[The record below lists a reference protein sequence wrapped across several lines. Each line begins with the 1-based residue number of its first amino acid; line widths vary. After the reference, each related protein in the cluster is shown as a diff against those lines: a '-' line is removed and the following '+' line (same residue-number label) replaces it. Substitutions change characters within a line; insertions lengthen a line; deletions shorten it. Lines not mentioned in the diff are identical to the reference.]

1 MMEPKGGRVIAG
13 KFRLEWPI
21 GRGGMGTVWA
31 AMHLQ
36 LDMPVAVKF
45 MDPSAADTDG
55 RIRFEREARAIA
67 QLRSPHVVQ
76 VLDHGLENGVPYIV
90 MELLEGEDLESRLR
104 RVRKLPIAA
113 GARIFTQSAK
123 ALRKAHDAGIVHR
136 DLKPNNVFL
145 ARIDDEEVVKLLD
158 FGVAKMTWSG
168 AQDPHNE
175 TTGQG
180 LLLGSPCY
188 MSPEQARGLKD
199 IDYRSD
205 LWSLGVILFRSITG
219 IRPFDANTIADL
231 IIHICTKDPPRA
243 SELLP
248 DAPEGID
255 EFFFRVF
262 QRDPELRYQSALEM
276 ANDFES
282 LVRTIPGVVLPP
294 QRTTTSATMSA
305 VGMDNQRSISNPNM
319 PAVVITPE
327 RALTNPAMQ
336 AVPANLMPP
345 PRDTRVSRPSIP
357 TFDPSLMPAVSY
369 GSNAPGARA
378 SHPDLLPPGPSAP
391 AQSAYAQPSAG
402 AAPDESAYA
411 DAPHEQEDS
420 AAEEF
425 PADHAE
431 GELEAADPESEDPDA
446 AAQGEGLEG
455 SSSTVRESSA
465 GNRQLL
471 IYTGIAG
478 AVAVLVLILILIV
491 AKVRFGG
498 VVPAAKPSETA
509 VAGDTATAMPTP
521 PPPAPSA
528 ADTGG
533 ASSGPSAAPALSG
546 TAQPSAPLP
555 NAPFSPDRTGPAPAF
570 PPTAPSNTLHPAGSS
585 SGKKPKPNFGY

>member
-1 MMEPKGGRVIAG
+1 MMELKGGRVIAG

-55 RIRFEREARAIA
+55 RVRFEREARAIA

-76 VLDHGLENGVPYIV
+76 ILDHGLENGVPYIV

-104 RVRKLPIAA
+104 RVRRVPIAV

-145 ARIDDEEVVKLLD
+145 ARVDDEEVVKLLD
-158 FGVAKMTWSG
+158 FGVAKMTWHG
-168 AQDPHNE
+168 AQDPHSE

-188 MSPEQARGLKD
+188 MSPEQARGLPD

-219 IRPFDANTIADL
+219 VRPFDANTIADL

-243 SELLP
+243 SELMP
-248 DAPEGID
+248 DAPAGID

-262 QRDPELRYQSALEM
+262 QRDPDQRYQSALEM
-276 ANDFES
+276 ANDFET
-282 LVRTIPGVVLPP
+282 LVRTIPGIDLP
-294 QRTTTSATMSA
+294 QRTTTSATMSPVA
-305 VGMDNQRSISNPNM
+305 MDPQRTISNPNM

-336 AVPANLMPP
+336 AVPANIMPP
-345 PRDTRVSRPSIP
+345 APRASRPSIP
-357 TFDPSLMPAVSY
+357 SFDPSMAPAIAY
-369 GSNAPGARA
+369 GPAAPAARS
-378 SHPDLLPPGPSAP
+378 SHPDLSPPAAAAP
-391 AQSAYAQPSAG
+391 AQSGYALGAN
-402 AAPDESAYA
+402 AAPDESGGYA
-411 DAPHEQEDS
+411 EGPFEPMD
-420 AAEEF
+420 
-425 PADHAE
+425 PADPEPMPETDAA
-431 GELEAADPESEDPDA
+431 GEDASADPESEDPNADGQA
-446 AAQGEGLEG
+446 EGLDG
-455 SSSTVRESSA
+455 SSANVPESSSQ
-465 GNRQLL
+465 NRHLL
-471 IYTGIAG
+471 LYTGIAA
-478 AVAVLVLILILIV
+478 AVAVFVLILILIV

-498 VVPAAKPSETA
+498 IVPAAKPAESQAAE
-509 VAGDTATAMPTP
+509 VATGSKSPLPPTP
-521 PPPAPSA
+521 SPSDSENAQPTSPAAPSN
-528 ADTGG
+528 
-533 ASSGPSAAPALSG
+533 SAAS
-546 TAQPSAPLP
+546 AQPSGPQTAPL
-555 NAPFSPDRTGPAPAF
+555 NPDRTGPAPAV
-570 PPTAPSNTLHPAGSS
+570 PPTAPNINPSHPAGSS
-585 SGKKPKPNFGY
+585 SAKKPKPNFGY

>member
-1 MMEPKGGRVIAG
+1 MEPKGGRVIAG

-55 RIRFEREARAIA
+55 RLRFEREARAIA

-76 VLDHGLENGVPYIV
+76 VLDHGLDNGVPYIV

-104 RVRKLPIAA
+104 RVRKLSIAA
-113 GARIFTQSAK
+113 GARMFTQSAK

-145 ARIDDEEVVKLLD
+145 ARVDDEEVVKLLD
-158 FGVAKMTWSG
+158 FGVAKLTWSG
-168 AQDPHNE
+168 AQDPHSE

-188 MSPEQARGLKD
+188 MSPEQARGLSD

-219 IRPFDANTIADL
+219 VRPFDANTIADL

-248 DAPEGID
+248 EAPPEID
-255 EFFFRVF
+255 DFFFRVF
-262 QRDPELRYQSALEM
+262 QRDPDHRYQSALEM
-276 ANDFES
+276 ANDFDS
-282 LVRTIPGVVLPP
+282 LVRTIPGIVLPA
-294 QRTTTSATMSA
+294 RTTTSATMSPID
-305 VGMDNQRSISNPNM
+305 VDPQQRTVSNPGI

-336 AVPANLMPP
+336 AVPAHMMPP
-345 PRDTRVSRPSIP
+345 APRDSRTSHPSIP
-357 TFDPSLMPAVSY
+357 GYDPALRPPVVYGPGVPPARVSQPGLVPMGADVSAQNAYVPAPERHDDGYAHPAQDEMDAGDPSAMP
-369 GSNAPGARA
+369 
-378 SHPDLLPPGPSAP
+378 
-391 AQSAYAQPSAG
+391 
-402 AAPDESAYA
+402 
-411 DAPHEQEDS
+411 
-420 AAEEF
+420 
-425 PADHAE
+425 E
-431 GELEAADPESEDPDA
+431 GDPEMAEPEAIDEMEDPDA
-446 AAQGEGLEG
+446 VSPGEGLDG
-455 SSSTVRESSA
+455 SSNTVREASA
-465 GNRQLL
+465 ANRQLL

-478 AVAVLVLILILIV
+478 AVAVLVLISILIV
-491 AKVRFGG
+491 AKLRFG
-498 VVPAAKPSETA
+498 A
-509 VAGDTATAMPTP
+509 VAPAVKPAETQASAEDTAPLGN
-521 PPPAPSA
+521 PPAPTSASTA
-528 ADTGG
+528 AD
-533 ASSGPSAAPALSG
+533 ADAAP
-546 TAQPSAPLP
+546 TAQPSA
-555 NAPFSPDRTGPAPAF
+555 NAGTAASSTGPAALVPAS
-570 PPTAPSNTLHPAGSS
+570 PERPGPLPASAAAAPSNNSLHPAGSS
-585 SGKKPKPNFGY
+585 SAKKPKPNFGY